1 MILSIL
7 EKYGSPLFQV
17 PDSGSAASPGG
28 VGSTP
33 SESGGVGQSG
43 VPASAP
49 AGSSAPPGEP
59 GPGDESF
66 LLTDEVMEVG
76 DLDGFVEPSPPSG
89 GPQAPEGQPTQ
100 AQAQQP
106 TPQLPKEAVA
116 QQPQQAQPTAPEGR
130 AGTTGQPSAP
140 QPLSPSQQLAQ
151 LMQNR
156 DALVGELASKRFQ
169 LSQKDQEA
177 METNALEH
185 IPKLLARTYFDAFT
199 STMNYMN
206 QQVPQMIQSA
216 LNEAKLDQDAE
227 TSFYS
232 AWPGLD
238 RGRHGADV
246 LAYANAFRQM
256 NPRASLEEAVKF
268 VGAAVATK
276 HGVANA
282 NVRPTVSGQNTQ
294 RGNGARKGAPFA
306 PGMGSR
312 AAPQGQQQVEQSPF
326 EGLGFVFD

>member
-1 MILSIL
+1 MIGSIL

-28 VGSTP
+28 VGGTP
-33 SESGGVGQSG
+33 GESGGAGQSG
-43 VPASAP
+43 APASAP
-49 AGSSAPPGEP
+49 AGTAAPPGEP

-89 GPQAPEGQPTQ
+89 GPQAPATQPTE
-100 AQAQQP
+100 AQAQQAQP
-106 TPQLPKEAVA
+106 PAQQPVA
-116 QQPQQAQPTAPEGR
+116 QQPQQVQPTQPSQQP
-130 AGTTGQPSAP
+130 GTTGQPASP
-140 QPLSPSQQLAQ
+140 QPLSPQQQLTQ
-151 LMQNR
+151 LLQNR
-156 DALVGELASKRFQ
+156 DVLVGELASKRFQ

-227 TSFYS
+227 TSFYN

-238 RGRHGADV
+238 RGKHGADV

-282 NVRPTVSGQNTQ
+282 NVRPTASGQNAS
-294 RGNGARKGAPFA
+294 RGNGARRGAPFA

-326 EGLGFVFD
+326 EGLGLVFD